1 MTIKDFIEY
10 VKENNIPEDYEIEIK
25 YFDDGDYSYGY
36 HNTGTYDYIA
46 EVNDKEKFIS
56 LEI

>member
-1 MTIKDFIEY
+1 MTVGEFIEY

-25 YFDDGDYSYGY
+25 YFDDGDYHYGY
-36 HNTGTYDYIA
+36 FNTGIKDFIA
-46 EVNDKEKFIS
+46 EVSDEEKFIS

>member
-1 MTIKDFIEY
+1 MTVGEFINY

-25 YFDDGDYSYGY
+25 YFDDGDYHYGY
-36 HNTGTYDYIA
+36 FNTGTNDYIA
-46 EVNDKEKFIS
+46 EVNDEEKFIS

>member
-1 MTIKDFIEY
+1 MKVKDFIEY

-25 YFDDGDYSYGY
+25 YFDDSDYHYGY
-36 HNTGTYDYIA
+36 FNAGTNDYIA
-46 EVNDKEKFIS
+46 EVSDEEKFIS

>member
-10 VKENNIPEDYEIEIK
+10 VNENNIPEDYEIEIK
-25 YFDDGDYSYGY
+25 YFDDGDSHYGY
-36 HNTGTYDYIA
+36 FNTGTKDFIA
-46 EVNDKEKFIS
+46 EVSDKEKFIS